1 MVSDANTAGSITDFV
16 PDKKAIFA
24 LFSARTEN
32 SAGLVSHSS
41 NFVSVTRGLRV

>member
-16 PDKKAIFA
+16 PDKMAICA
-24 LFSARTEN
+24 LFSARAEN

-41 NFVSVTRGLRV
+41 SFVSATRGARA